1 MWLDRLHLATATRR
15 LVPMARAQRGLR
27 ASRFAFLQNS
37 TPQHWARKRL
47 ANGSLLGAYPTAK
60 RCYFAPLQTQLTLTS
75 ATEPVNPTGHPTTH
89 QGNPAITADLITVT
103 IITVT
108 RWVTPYSTYSC
119 KTRYSIDLG
128 QCAVLRD
135 LYTRVELLI
144 HDLTH
149 CTA

>member
-15 LVPMARAQRGLR
+15 LVPMARAQRSFR
-27 ASRFAFLQNS
+27 TSRFAFLQNS
-37 TPQHWARKRL
+37 TPQHWAGKRL
-47 ANGSLLGAYPTAK
+47 ANEGLLGAYPTAK
-60 RCYFAPLQTQLTLTS
+60 RCYFAPLQMQLTPTS
-75 ATEPVNPTGHPTTH
+75 TTEPVNPTDHPTTH

-119 KTRYSIDLG
+119 KTRHSIYLG
-128 QCAVLRD
+128 QCAVLGN
-135 LYTRVELLI
+135 LYTRVEMSI
-144 HDLTH
+144 HDLTY